1 MSFAF
6 RASLCL
12 VALSLNLVNPA
23 PAQSQSSSSDPK
35 AHSSIYGSPQS
46 SDEETIRA
54 GVEKYGLAIASGDI
68 EAMRQLWNPQSRHL
82 ASRLRLYQGLFS
94 YARIEFI
101 SLKVTRAEVMGDKAV
116 SHLTADERRLYKKT
130 GAHLSERERL
140 SRALPLN

>member
-23 PAQSQSSSSDPK
+23 PAQSQSSSSNPK

-46 SDEETIRA
+46 SDEETVRA
-54 GVEKYGLAIASGDI
+54 GAEKYALAVASGDL
-68 EAMRQLWNPQSRHL
+68 EAMRQLWNPQSPHM
-82 ASRLRLYQGLFS
+82 APRLRLYQGFFS

-101 SLKVTRAEVMGDKAV
+101 SPKVTRLKQ
-116 SHLTADERRLYKKT
+116 R
-130 GAHLSERERL
+130 
-140 SRALPLN
+140 